1 MVISLVLG
9 GAFFLPFEDLACIFS
24 FRESRIFLKSSLL
37 AFLLN
42 LLLEVCDVVEL
53 AVMELAILLGTW
65 RLV

>member
-42 LLLEVCDVVEL
+42 LLEVCDVVEL
-53 AVMELAILLGTW
+53 AVMEFAILLGTW